1 MREVPFSTSTYD
13 TLTERMSPLPLDSPF
28 VQQTKDRIRE
38 IVGQIT
44 KMSRSVIEP
53 SDFWDFALPRILEAM
68 GGDGAAIWAW
78 QPNQGWILVASIQMP
93 GQLFEV
99 DSRGADGSNHA
110 EATHSSFDRL
120 EGIEKQLSAAL
131 LESESLNSVDLATR
145 APNAGNQS
153 FQSWNPAS
161 LPSETHLLLLDE
173 VRKEHQPVLIP
184 PQSASFVKGRP
195 ANPTESLL
203 MLVPF
208 PMALDG
214 GQLWLELLQKPSG
227 GPSSQRGYLRFAAQM
242 ADVLAEYL
250 RSYRLRTLERDQEF
264 MRRSYAT
271 IELAASAPDI
281 DRGLSKLVSEIRNT
295 ADAEHAILFRRN
307 GGRQRWRVTA
317 IAGLTK
323 VDRRADGVHLLED
336 SAPHLDLQL
345 NHGAALHRDYARVDS
360 QTEISL
366 PAEMQRWKETFSI
379 TRWMWIKPLLVDVSN
394 TSGTSTLLET
404 VLQPRGVAL
413 AESTEPRA
421 HDTAIL
427 LTWSGQGIPPVR
439 CVEQSALTL
448 KLGLSILRPRWWQS
462 HVMRDS
468 RLYSAPTVTGTSR
481 RWFAAVLLSLMVA
494 AVMAIPVPIQ
504 IESTA
509 TLRPSKGS
517 EIFASSEGTIQKVFV
532 KDGQFVRA
540 GEPLL
545 CIDSPELRA
554 DHEQGIANDL
564 RSKQRLSELSRRLH
578 RDQSLTSSERDS
590 IEYEHETLQKIQKL
604 DENRIALLQQQI
616 DGLTI
621 SAPVSGIVECQQIQ
635 GYLATPVPMGKWL
648 LSIRE
653 QDSQWELEAK
663 IQERYLR
670 ELRNSLNN
678 ESTSAIARMTALPTQ
693 PLRIHV
699 RDPITWR
706 PVETRLPSATGTLE
720 NREYR
725 VRFAM
730 EDSLPTTVASTGA
743 SARIAITTGRGPL
756 IWALSKDFIEDI
768 SARTAMWL
776 R

>member
-1 MREVPFSTSTYD
+1 MREVPLSTSTYD

-38 IVGQIT
+38 IVAQIT
-44 KMSRSVIEP
+44 KTSQSVIEP
-53 SDFWDFALPRILEAM
+53 SDFWSFALPRILEAM
-68 GGDGAAIWAW
+68 GGDGAAVWAW
-78 QPNQGWILVASIQMP
+78 QPNQGWSLVANTRMP
-93 GQLFEV
+93 SQLFEL
-99 DSRGADGSNHA
+99 DTLGADGTNGGEDA
-110 EATHSSFDRL
+110 QSSFDRI

-131 LESESLNSVDLATR
+131 LESESLTSIELATR
-145 APNAGNQS
+145 ASNASIQS
-153 FQSWNPAS
+153 YQSWIPTR

-184 PQSASFVKGRP
+184 PQSASLVKGRP

-208 PMALDG
+208 PIALDG

-242 ADVLAEYL
+242 ADILAEYL
-250 RSYRLRTLERDQEF
+250 RSFRLRTLERDQEF

-295 ADAEHAILFRRN
+295 ADAEHAFLFRRN

-345 NHGAALHRDYARVDS
+345 KHGAALHHDYTQLDL
-360 QTEISL
+360 QQELPL

-404 VLQPRGVAL
+404 VLRPRGVAL
-413 AESTEPRA
+413 AENTEQRA

-462 HVMRDS
+462 HVMRDA
-468 RLYSAPTVTGTSR
+468 RLYSAPSVAGTSR
-481 RWFAAVLLSLMVA
+481 KWVAAVLLSLMVA

-509 TLRPSKGS
+509 TLRPSKAS
-517 EIFASSEGTIQKVFV
+517 EMFAPSDGTIEKVFV
-532 KDGQFVRA
+532 KDGQFVQK

-545 CIDSPELRA
+545 SIDSPRLLA
-554 DHEQGIANDL
+554 DYDEAKLKLEKLEEENEVS
-564 RSKQRLSELSRRLH
+564 RQRLLNDRDLPRSELIR
-578 RDQSLTSSERDS
+578 SELKVEAFPNEKRK
-590 IEYEHETLQKIQKL
+590 HL
-604 DENRIALLQQQI
+604 NFIALLEREI
-616 DGLTI
+616 EELTVR
-621 SAPVSGIVECQQIQ
+621 APASGTIETRQVQN
-635 GYLATPVPMGKWL
+635 YLKQPVPRGKWL
-648 LSIRE
+648 FSIRE
-653 QDSQWELEAK
+653 EDSQWELEAK
-663 IQERYLR
+663 IPERYLQ
-670 ELRNSLNN
+670 ELRNASQN

-693 PLRIHV
+693 PLRL
-699 RDPITWR
+699 RLSDPITWR
-706 PVETRLPSATGTLE
+706 PVETSVPSTTDTLD

-725 VRFAM
+725 VRFAL
-730 EDSLPTTVASTGA
+730 EDSLPSTIASTGA
-743 SARIAITTGRGPL
+743 SARIAIATSRGPL

-768 SARTAMWL
+768 GARTAMWL

>member
-1 MREVPFSTSTYD
+1 
-13 TLTERMSPLPLDSPF
+13 
-28 VQQTKDRIRE
+28 
-38 IVGQIT
+38 
-44 KMSRSVIEP
+44 
-53 SDFWDFALPRILEAM
+53 
-68 GGDGAAIWAW
+68 
-78 QPNQGWILVASIQMP
+78 
-93 GQLFEV
+93 
-99 DSRGADGSNHA
+99 
-110 EATHSSFDRL
+110 
-120 EGIEKQLSAAL
+120 
-131 LESESLNSVDLATR
+131 
-145 APNAGNQS
+145 
-153 FQSWNPAS
+153 
-161 LPSETHLLLLDE
+161 
-173 VRKEHQPVLIP
+173 
-184 PQSASFVKGRP
+184 
-195 ANPTESLL
+195 
-203 MLVPF
+203 
-208 PMALDG
+208 
-214 GQLWLELLQKPSG
+214 
-227 GPSSQRGYLRFAAQM
+227 
-242 ADVLAEYL
+242 
-250 RSYRLRTLERDQEF
+250 LERDQEF

>member
-1 MREVPFSTSTYD
+1 MREVPLSTSTYD

-38 IVGQIT
+38 IVAQIT
-44 KMSRSVIEP
+44 KMSQSVIEP

-68 GGDGAAIWAW
+68 GGDGAAVWAW
-78 QPNQGWILVASIQMP
+78 QPNQGWSLVANTRMP
-93 GQLFEV
+93 GQLFDV
-99 DSRGADGSNHA
+99 DMLAADRINEGEDA
-110 EATHSSFDRL
+110 QSSFDRI

-131 LESESLNSVDLATR
+131 LESESPNSVDLATR
-145 APNAGNQS
+145 ASNAGIQS
-153 FQSWNPAS
+153 FQSWIPAR

-184 PQSASFVKGRP
+184 PQSASLVKGRP

-208 PMALDG
+208 PIALDG

-345 NHGAALHRDYARVDS
+345 KHGASLHRDYTRIDQQQEA
-360 QTEISL
+360 SL
-366 PAEMQRWKETFSI
+366 PPEMQRWKETFSV

-404 VLQPRGVAL
+404 VVQPRGVAL
-413 AESTEPRA
+413 AENTEPRA

-462 HVMRDS
+462 HVMRDA
-468 RLYSAPTVTGTSR
+468 RLYSAPTVAGTSR
-481 RWFAAVLLSLMVA
+481 KWVAAVLLSLMVA
-494 AVMAIPVPIQ
+494 AVMAIPIPIQ

-509 TLRPSKGS
+509 TLRPSKAS
-517 EIFASSEGTIQKVFV
+517 EMFASADGTIQEVFV
-532 KDGQFVRA
+532 EDGQFVQKGA
-540 GEPLL
+540 PLL
-545 CIDSPELRA
+545 SIDSPRLLNAHDEAKLNLEKLESEWKKQNKQLLNDRELT
-554 DHEQGIANDL
+554 
-564 RSKQRLSELSRRLH
+564 K
-578 RDQSLTSSERDS
+578 SERDA
-590 IEYEHETLQKIQKL
+590 IELKIEVLAKDIQDHATSVKRRKR
-604 DENRIALLQQQI
+604 EIEE
-616 DGLTI
+616 LTVR
-621 SAPVSGIVECQQIQ
+621 APASGTIEARQVQD
-635 GYLATPVPMGKWL
+635 YLKQPVPMGKWL

-653 QDSQWELEAK
+653 EESQWELEAK
-663 IQERYLR
+663 IPERYLQ
-670 ELRNSLNN
+670 ELRNASQN

-693 PLRIHV
+693 PLRLRV
-699 RDPITWR
+699 SDPITWR
-706 PVETRLPSATGTLE
+706 PVETGVPSTTGTLD

-725 VRFAM
+725 VRFAL
-730 EDSLPTTVASTGA
+730 EDPLPTTVASTGA

>member
-1 MREVPFSTSTYD
+1 MREVPLSTSTYD

-38 IVGQIT
+38 IVAQIT
-44 KMSRSVIEP
+44 KMSQSVIEP

-68 GGDGAAIWAW
+68 GGDGAAVWAW
-78 QPNQGWILVASIQMP
+78 LPNQGWSLVANTRMP
-93 GQLFEV
+93 SQLFEI
-99 DSRGADGSNHA
+99 DALGADGTDRGEDA
-110 EATHSSFDRL
+110 QSSFDRI

-131 LESESLNSVDLATR
+131 LESESSNSVDLATR
-145 APNAGNQS
+145 ASNAGI
-153 FQSWNPAS
+153 QSWIHAR

-184 PQSASFVKGRP
+184 PQGASLVKGRP
-195 ANPTESLL
+195 ENPTESLL

-208 PMALDG
+208 PIALEG

-242 ADVLAEYL
+242 AEILAEYL

-281 DRGLSKLVSEIRNT
+281 DRGLSKLVSEIRYT

-307 GGRQRWRVTA
+307 GGRQRWQVTA
-317 IAGLTK
+317 IAGLTR

-336 SAPHLDLQL
+336 SAPHIDLQL
-345 NHGAALHRDYARVDS
+345 EHGASLHRDYTRVDP
-360 QTEISL
+360 QTKASL
-366 PAEMQRWKETFSI
+366 PAEMQRWKETFSV

-413 AESTEPRA
+413 AENTEPRA

-448 KLGLSILRPRWWQS
+448 KLGLSILRPRWWKS
-462 HVMRDS
+462 HLIRDA
-468 RLYSAPTVTGTSR
+468 RLYSAPSVAGVSR
-481 RWFAAVLLSLMVA
+481 KWLAAVFLSLMVA
-494 AVMAIPVPIQ
+494 AIMAIPVPIQ

-509 TLRPSKGS
+509 TLRPSKAS
-517 EIFASSEGTIQKVFV
+517 EMFASADGTIEKVFV
-532 KDGQFVRA
+532 KDGQFVQK

-545 CIDSPELRA
+545 SIDSPRLLA
-554 DHEQGIANDL
+554 DYDEAKL
-564 RSKQRLSELSRRLH
+564 KLEKLEEESEVCRQRLLNDRDLPRSELIRAELKVAAFPN
-578 RDQSLTSSERDS
+578 EK
-590 IEYEHETLQKIQKL
+590 QKQATF
-604 DENRIALLQQQI
+604 IALLEREI
-616 DGLTI
+616 EELTVK
-621 SAPVSGIVECQQIQ
+621 APASGTIETRQVQE
-635 GYLATPVPMGKWL
+635 YLKQPVPRGKWL

-653 QDSQWELEAK
+653 EDSQWELEAK
-663 IQERYLR
+663 VPERYLQ
-670 ELRNSLNN
+670 ELRNASQN
-678 ESTSAIARMTALPTQ
+678 ESTSAIARMTAFPTQ
-693 PLRIHV
+693 PLRIRV
-699 RDPITWR
+699 SDPITWR
-706 PVETRLPSATGTLE
+706 PVDTGVPRTAGTSE

-725 VRFAM
+725 VRFAL
-730 EDSLPTTVASTGA
+730 EDPLPTTVASTGA
-743 SARIAITTGRGPL
+743 SARIAIATSRGPL

-768 SARTAMWL
+768 GARTAMWL

>member
-1 MREVPFSTSTYD
+1 MREVPLSTSTYD

-38 IVGQIT
+38 IVAQIT
-44 KMSRSVIEP
+44 KMSQSVIEP

-68 GGDGAAIWAW
+68 GGDGAAVWAW
-78 QPNQGWILVASIQMP
+78 QPNQGWSLVANTRMP

-99 DSRGADGSNHA
+99 DTLGAAGSNVA
-110 EATHSSFDRL
+110 EASDSSFDRI

-131 LESESLNSVDLATR
+131 LESESPNSVDLATR
-145 APNAGNQS
+145 ASNAGIQS
-153 FQSWNPAS
+153 FQSWIPAR

-184 PQSASFVKGRP
+184 PQSASLVKGRP
-195 ANPTESLL
+195 ANPTESLM

-208 PMALDG
+208 PIALDG

-345 NHGAALHRDYARVDS
+345 KHGASLHRDYTRIDQQQEA
-360 QTEISL
+360 SL
-366 PAEMQRWKETFSI
+366 PAEMQRWKETFSV
-379 TRWMWIKPLLVDVSN
+379 TRCMWIKPLLVDVSN

-413 AESTEPRA
+413 AENAEPRA

-462 HVMRDS
+462 HVIRDA
-468 RLYSAPTVTGTSR
+468 RLYSAPSVAGTSR
-481 RWFAAVLLSLMVA
+481 KWVAAVILSLMVA

-509 TLRPSKGS
+509 TLRPSKAS
-517 EIFASSEGTIQKVFV
+517 EMFASANGTIEKVFV
-532 KDGQFVRA
+532 KDGQFVQK

-545 CIDSPELRA
+545 SIASPELSQ
-554 DHEQGIANDL
+554 DHEQAIANRL
-564 RSKQRLSELSRRLH
+564 RSKQRFDELGRKVH
-578 RDQSLTSSERDS
+578 DQALTSSERDS
-590 IEYEHETLQKIQKL
+590 IAFEQKKLEEIQKS
-604 DENRIALLQQQI
+604 DENRITLLQQQI
-616 DGLTI
+616 DRLTI
-621 SAPVSGIVECQQIQ
+621 LAPASGTIEARQVQD
-635 GYLATPVPMGKWL
+635 YLKQPVPKGKWL
-648 LSIRE
+648 LSLRNE
-653 QDSQWELEAK
+653 DSQWELEAK
-663 IQERYLR
+663 IPERYLQ
-670 ELRNSLNN
+670 ELRNASQN

-693 PLRIHV
+693 PLRLRV
-699 RDPITWR
+699 SDPITWR
-706 PVETRLPSATGTLE
+706 PVETGVPSATGTLD

-725 VRFAM
+725 VRFAL
-730 EDSLPTTVASTGA
+730 EDPLPTTVASTGA

-768 SARTAMWL
+768 GARTAMWL

>member
-1 MREVPFSTSTYD
+1 
-13 TLTERMSPLPLDSPF
+13 
-28 VQQTKDRIRE
+28 
-38 IVGQIT
+38 
-44 KMSRSVIEP
+44 
-53 SDFWDFALPRILEAM
+53 
-68 GGDGAAIWAW
+68 
-78 QPNQGWILVASIQMP
+78 
-93 GQLFEV
+93 
-99 DSRGADGSNHA
+99 
-110 EATHSSFDRL
+110 
-120 EGIEKQLSAAL
+120 
-131 LESESLNSVDLATR
+131 
-145 APNAGNQS
+145 
-153 FQSWNPAS
+153 
-161 LPSETHLLLLDE
+161 
-173 VRKEHQPVLIP
+173 
-184 PQSASFVKGRP
+184 
-195 ANPTESLL
+195 
-203 MLVPF
+203 
-208 PMALDG
+208 
-214 GQLWLELLQKPSG
+214 
-227 GPSSQRGYLRFAAQM
+227 
-242 ADVLAEYL
+242 
-250 RSYRLRTLERDQEF
+250 
-264 MRRSYAT
+264 
-271 IELAASAPDI
+271 
-281 DRGLSKLVSEIRNT
+281 
-295 ADAEHAILFRRN
+295 
-307 GGRQRWRVTA
+307 
-317 IAGLTK
+317 
-323 VDRRADGVHLLED
+323 
-336 SAPHLDLQL
+336 
-345 NHGAALHRDYARVDS
+345 
-360 QTEISL
+360 
-366 PAEMQRWKETFSI
+366 
-379 TRWMWIKPLLVDVSN
+379 MWIKPLLVDVSN

-590 IEYEHETLQKIQKL
+590 IEYEQETLQKIQKL

-616 DGLTI
+616 DRLTI

-635 GYLATPVPMGKWL
+635 DYLATPVPMGKWL

-706 PVETRLPSATGTLE
+706 PVETGLPSATGTLE

-725 VRFAM
+725 VRFAL